1 LLEWIPCGDPIIGAG
16 DLSRNRGADVA
27 RLLASPPS
35 FGDTYPEFVKAGRF
49 LRSSSLRRGCLSL
62 DLSTFGDRSPIGD
75 RRAVRLSGRAG
86 PFEKEKPRRLVADTL
101 CAASA
106 SGDGTP
112 RSLRVVPG
120 RALRQSWPLTSV
132 SKLSS
137 AAGAD
142 DLLFVDLL
150 FVPVFVPERSEPPSA
165 VGLLFPANRV
175 STLRETTH
183 RSRLAGNPL
192 YASLMS

>member
-1 LLEWIPCGDPIIGAG
+1 M
-16 DLSRNRGADVA
+16 
-27 RLLASPPS
+27 
-35 FGDTYPEFVKAGRF
+35 
-49 LRSSSLRRGCLSL
+49 
-62 DLSTFGDRSPIGD
+62 
-75 RRAVRLSGRAG
+75 
-86 PFEKEKPRRLVADTL
+86 
-101 CAASA
+101 
-106 SGDGTP
+106 
-112 RSLRVVPG
+112 RVVPG

>member
-1 LLEWIPCGDPIIGAG
+1 M
-16 DLSRNRGADVA
+16 A

-86 PFEKEKPRRLVADTL
+86 PFEKEKPRLVADTL